1 MSPFNTIQEEDQSQ
15 HEFSNY
21 SLILYT
27 PKLIKKRKSTH
38 SSTCLYPAQEKFLVL
53 AEVVPSGEDGS
64 ITASVLSELGKD
76 GRSVANAGLVGGL
89 SG

>member
-1 MSPFNTIQEEDQSQ
+1 MQEDQSP
-15 HEFSNY
+15 HELSNY
-21 SLILYT
+21 SPMLYT

-38 SSTCLYPAQEKFLVL
+38 SSTCLYPAQENLLVL

>member
-1 MSPFNTIQEEDQSQ
+1 M
-15 HEFSNY
+15 
-21 SLILYT
+21 LYT

-38 SSTCLYPAQEKFLVL
+38 STCLYPAQENFLVL

-76 GRSVANAGLVGGL
+76 GRSVANASLVGGL